1 MRIAPNDRVQQA
13 AVAGVVLAMLGIS
26 GCSVINEQST
36 TRQYA
41 ASDGIVED
49 LGPVELRNILIVSA
63 EEGTPGA
70 LLGTIFNTSEDP
82 VQVTIQ
88 GENESTEITI
98 EGEDKFVF
106 EEETGDDATLAG
118 ISEIPGSL
126 VDLDF
131 SVEADTATFRVPV
144 VDGTL
149 AEYRE
154 FVPGGYTPEPS
165 EPAATEEAH
174 GGE

>member
-1 MRIAPNDRVQQA
+1 VRIAPNDRVQQA

-36 TRQYA
+36 TTQYA

-70 LLGTIFNTSEDP
+70 LLGTIFNTSDQP
-82 VQVTIQ
+82 VRVTIQ
-88 GENESTEITI
+88 GENATAEITI
-98 EGEDKFVF
+98 EGEDKYVF
-106 EEETGDDATLAG
+106 EEEVTDDGALSG
-118 ISEIPGSL
+118 VSEIPGSL

-131 SVEADTATFRVPV
+131 AVDAETATYGVPV

-165 EPAATEEAH
+165 EPAVTEEAH

>member
-1 MRIAPNDRVQQA
+1 MRIAPNRRVQQA
-13 AVAGVVLAMLGIS
+13 AVAGVVLAMLGIT

-41 ASDGIVED
+41 ASDGIVEN
-49 LGPVELRNILIVSA
+49 LGTVELRNILIVSTD
-63 EEGTPGA
+63 EGQPGT
-70 LLGTIFNTSEDP
+70 LLGTVFNNGDEP
-82 VQVTIQ
+82 VQL
-88 GENESTEITI
+88 TI
-98 EGEDKFVF
+98 EGENETSEITIDGGDKYVF
-106 EEETGDDATLAG
+106 EDEVDDDGTLQG

-131 SVEADTATFRVPV
+131 TVESETETYGVPV

-149 AEYRE
+149 AEYRD

>member
-1 MRIAPNDRVQQA
+1 VRIAPNDRVQQA
-13 AVAGVVLAMLGIS
+13 AVAGVLLAMLGIS

-70 LLGTIFNTSEDP
+70 ILGTIFNTSDEP
-82 VQVTIQ
+82 VQVTIE
-88 GENESTEITI
+88 GENETAEITI
-98 EGEDKFVF
+98 EGEDKYVF
-106 EEETGDDATLAG
+106 EEEVDDDGTLSG

-131 SVEADTATFRVPV
+131 SVGADTATYGVPV

-149 AEYRE
+149 EEYRE

-174 GGE
+174 EGE

>member
-49 LGPVELRNILIVSA
+49 LGPIELRNILIVSA

-70 LLGTIFNTSEDP
+70 LLGTIFNTSEET
-82 VQVTIQ
+82 VQVTIE

-98 EGEDKFVF
+98 EGDDKYVF
-106 EEETGDDATLAG
+106 EDETGDDATLEG

-131 SVEADTATFRVPV
+131 SVGSEATTYGVPV

>member
-1 MRIAPNDRVQQA
+1 MRIAPNHRVQQA
-13 AVAGVVLAMLGIS
+13 AVAGVVLAMLGIT

-36 TRQYA
+36 TREYA
-41 ASDGIVED
+41 ASDGIVEN
-49 LGPVELRNILIVSA
+49 LGPVELRNILIVSTD
-63 EEGTPGA
+63 EGTPGT
-70 LLGTIFNTSEDP
+70 LLGTVFNSSDQP

-88 GENESTEITI
+88 GENEMAEITV
-98 EGEDKFVF
+98 EADGKYVF
-106 EEETGDDATLAG
+106 EEEVADDGTLQG
-118 ISEIPGSL
+118 ISDIPGSL

-131 SVEADTATFRVPV
+131 TVESETATYGVPV